1 MIVAKQSSNKS
12 ALARELGISRSL
24 LYYKHK
30 KDLADLET
38 KLKIEAVLRVH
49 PAYGHKRIAPEV
61 RMNKKKVL
69 RVMNKFGIK
78 SYRQQAKRLI
88 KKNDLGKQATT
99 YPNLIQSLPILYPN
113 QVWCTDFTYLRH
125 NSSFLYL
132 ATVID
137 LFTRA
142 IVGFCV
148 SSSHDRFLVINAL
161 LEALRQGGTPEII
174 HSDQGSEYD
183 SADFINLVQ
192 SQNLKVSM
200 STKGSPW
207 QNGYQESFYGKFKA
221 EFGDPARF
229 DTAGELIEYIYHQ
242 IHYYNYQRRHSSLNN
257 ITPNQF
263 KINYLVK
270 NQNKTTE
277 LLS

>member
-38 KLKIEAVLRVH
+38 KLKIEAAMSVH
-49 PAYGHKRIAPEV
+49 PAYGHKRIAPEIG
-61 RMNKKKVL
+61 MNKKKVL

-78 SYRQQAKRLI
+78 PYREQAKKLI
-88 KKNDLGKQATT
+88 KKDDLGKEATT
-99 YPNLIQSLPILYPN
+99 YPNLIQSLPILYPA
-113 QVWCTDFTYLRH
+113 QVWCTDFTYLKH

-137 LFTRA
+137 LFTRV
-142 IVGFCV
+142 IVGFYV

-161 LEALRQGGTPEII
+161 LEAIKQGDTPEII

-183 SADFINLVQ
+183 STDFVNLAQ
-192 SQNLKVSM
+192 SQNIKVSM

-221 EFGDPARF
+221 EFGDPTRF
-229 DTAGELIEYIYHQ
+229 ETTGELIEYIYHQ

-263 KINYLVK
+263 KINYLV
-270 NQNKTTE
+270 NQNKTTDN
-277 LLS
+277 LS